1 MNGLKILIVNDFA
14 SNASLF
20 EKYLPCKVDVI
31 YFDKHEVITS
41 STNPLFFEKKQFTY
55 QIKKIK
61 KLSDKYDLFLC
72 FGWLAAAICYLA
84 NVNYIMYFVDVYIEP
99 EQRIRKKMSY
109 LKRKLLLDLYKETLA
124 CAKIVV
130 SAHKFHTM
138 PLKKY
143 RKDVKEIFPYVDFE
157 MFDGNAKKINLNQEK
172 FIFFSPQRLEK
183 IKGQHLLWEAIKLA
197 KSDFVVLQTD
207 WGSKEYLEEIS
218 KNKPECVRLI
228 PKIKREDMASY
239 YVSVDAL
246 LGCISPAYA
255 PGIEREA
262 ILSKIPVFCY
272 APIGFT
278 NNDPFYT
285 KSKDP
290 KDIADYI
297 DRMVTDKEFRNNLI
311 SEQST
316 WIKNTFDSHKL
327 SEQWMD
333 VFNEALTNT
342 NHYKTKIKFKIIY
355 KILKFFGN

>member
-1 MNGLKILIVNDFA
+1 
-14 SNASLF
+14 
-20 EKYLPCKVDVI
+20 
-31 YFDKHEVITS
+31 
-41 STNPLFFEKKQFTY
+41 
-55 QIKKIK
+55 
-61 KLSDKYDLFLC
+61 
-72 FGWLAAAICYLA
+72 
-84 NVNYIMYFVDVYIEP
+84 
-99 EQRIRKKMSY
+99 
-109 LKRKLLLDLYKETLA
+109 
-124 CAKIVV
+124 
-130 SAHKFHTM
+130 
-138 PLKKY
+138 
-143 RKDVKEIFPYVDFE
+143 
-157 MFDGNAKKINLNQEK
+157 
-172 FIFFSPQRLEK
+172 
-183 IKGQHLLWEAIKLA
+183 
-197 KSDFVVLQTD
+197 
-207 WGSKEYLEEIS
+207 
-218 KNKPECVRLI
+218 
-228 PKIKREDMASY
+228 MASY

-297 DRMVTDKEFRNNLI
+297 DKMVTDKEFRNNLI

-333 VFNEALTNT
+333 VFNEALTRT